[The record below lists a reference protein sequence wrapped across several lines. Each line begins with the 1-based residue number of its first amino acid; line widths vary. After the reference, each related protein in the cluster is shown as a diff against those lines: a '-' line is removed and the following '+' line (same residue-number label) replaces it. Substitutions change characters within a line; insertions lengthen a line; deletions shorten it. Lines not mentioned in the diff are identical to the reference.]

1 MLLLGKWH
9 PCGANRA
16 LVPAWCQIPAGQ
28 YSWGAYIYRV
38 LCQESQLVIDKAA
51 MPKADCSLA
60 RKQFNCVCSYVSVF
74 HDINQY
80 SLLTII
86 SQNDSKQYKYSKR
99 FFFVSLNDVKQ
110 GGTKK
115 KKKKMESQRKRE
127 IFTYV
132 NV

>member
-1 MLLLGKWH
+1 
-9 PCGANRA
+9 
-16 LVPAWCQIPAGQ
+16 
-28 YSWGAYIYRV
+28 
-38 LCQESQLVIDKAA
+38 

-115 KKKKMESQRKRE
+115 KKKDGEPEKERN
-127 IFTYV
+127 IYV
-132 NV
+132 C